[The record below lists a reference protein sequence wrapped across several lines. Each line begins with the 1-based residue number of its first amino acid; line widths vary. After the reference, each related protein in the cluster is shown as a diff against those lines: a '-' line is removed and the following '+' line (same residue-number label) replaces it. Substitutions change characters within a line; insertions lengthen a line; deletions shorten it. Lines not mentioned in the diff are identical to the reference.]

1 MNKNDIISKIKEQAY
16 ENVNKKIEE
25 EKKAT
30 EAKINK
36 ELDVVEEILK
46 YINNKLIFKIV
57 GDIWNCNYVLVTE
70 EIFFEDYNK
79 EPKYDWQKGIEINHN
94 KERKYD
100 HFIKVNGERYYDIR
114 YIIANY
120 EEAYNGYKNRLQNLN
135 ESFREI
141 EGKARELKGKEL
153 AIKKLIEEYQMLK
166 LEEDDE

>member
-16 ENVNKKIEE
+16 ENVNKKIEA

-30 EAKINK
+30 EAKINE

-46 YINNKLIFKIV
+46 YIKNKLIFKEI
-57 GDIWNCNYVLVTE
+57 GDSWNCNYVLVTE
-70 EIFFEDYNK
+70 EIFFADYNK
-79 EPKYDWQKGIEINHN
+79 EPKYDWNKGIEINHN

-100 HFIKVNGERYYDIR
+100 PFIEVNGERYYDIR

-120 EEAYNGYKNRLQNLN
+120 EQAFNGYKQRLQNLN

-141 EGKARELKGKEL
+141 EDKVKELKGREP
-153 AIKKLIEEYQMLK
+153 AIKKLIEEYQTLD